1 MSQQFYNKYRHLFED
16 EMFDQVKLGYDM
28 QMAPPQQQIPQF
40 KQYQQQPKYQQQQS
54 PIKQESPYKIVQPQ
68 SQFTQPQVQS
78 FQVSSQERSTLSRK
92 NFNDERI
99 RKQVMQDN
107 IFKQPTLEQR
117 QSDRVYQQ
125 NQPQQIQHQEQPL
138 QERKQQQQTYNV
150 FQDQDILD
158 DYAPKRQR
166 QQIQPSNDNQQIN
179 NIHRVYLQRLNDLDY
194 IRKKYLDP
202 KQLARDID
210 QNNPYKAALMQRIL
224 AQMNGNQRKSKLKE
238 ALRN

>member
-16 EMFDQVKLGYDM
+16 EMFDKMKHGYDM
-28 QMAPPQQQIPQF
+28 QIAPPQQQIPQF
-40 KQYQQQPKYQQQQS
+40 KFQQQQPKIQPQQS
-54 PIKQESPYKIVQPQ
+54 PIIQKSPFKIEQSYPQ
-68 SQFTQPQVQS
+68 QIQPQVQS
-78 FQVSSQERSTLSRK
+78 FQTSLQERSTQSRK

-117 QSDRVYQQ
+117 QGDRIYQQ
-125 NQPQQIQHQEQPL
+125 NQPHQVQHQEQPL
-138 QERKQQQQTYNV
+138 QERKQQLQTYNV

-158 DYAPKRQR
+158 DYAPKKQK
-166 QQIQPSNDNQQIN
+166 QLVQTTNENSQIN
-179 NIHRVYLQRLNDLDY
+179 NIHKVYLQRLNDLDY

-224 AQMNGNQRKSKLKE
+224 AQMNGNQRKSRLKD
-238 ALRN
+238 ALKN

>member
-1 MSQQFYNKYRHLFED
+1 MSQQFYNKYKHLFDD
-16 EMFDQVKLGYDM
+16 EMFDKMKHGYDM

-40 KQYQQQPKYQQQQS
+40 KFQQQQPKIQQHQS
-54 PIKQESPYKIVQPQ
+54 PILQESPFKISQPQ
-68 SQFTQPQVQS
+68 SQYTQPQVQS
-78 FQVSSQERSTLSRK
+78 FQASSQERSTQSRK

-107 IFKQPTLEQR
+107 IFKQPTTEQR
-117 QSDRVYQQ
+117 QADRIYQL
-125 NQPQQIQHQEQPL
+125 NQPHQVQHQEQPP

-166 QQIQPSNDNQQIN
+166 QQVQTTNDNSQLN
-179 NIHRVYLQRLNDLDY
+179 NVHKVYLQRLNDLEF

-202 KQLARDID
+202 KQLVRDID

>member
-16 EMFDQVKLGYDM
+16 EMFDKMKNGYDM
-28 QMAPPQQQIPQF
+28 QIAHPQQQIPQF
-40 KQYQQQPKYQQQQS
+40 KFQQQQPKIQQQQS
-54 PIKQESPYKIVQPQ
+54 PIIQKSPYKIGQSQPQ
-68 SQFTQPQVQS
+68 QIQPQVQS
-78 FQVSSQERSTLSRK
+78 FQTSLQERSTQSRK

-117 QSDRVYQQ
+117 QGDRIYQQ
-125 NQPQQIQHQEQPL
+125 NQSHQVQHQEQPL

-158 DYAPKRQR
+158 DYAPKKQR
-166 QQIQPSNDNQQIN
+166 QLVQTTNENSQIN
-179 NIHRVYLQRLNDLDY
+179 NIHKVYLQRLNDLDY

-224 AQMNGNQRKSKLKE
+224 AQMNGNQRKSRLKE
-238 ALRN
+238 ALKN